1 MNRGTF
7 AALKTAKSKLATRP
21 ILGNCFFLTLIF
33 GKCFGEKINCDGM
46 MALTTGGGS
55 RCTQAF
61 YSLTAVEQ
69 LKVRLSPIKLHIIID
84 SSDLII
90 DTIFRCDSIS

>member
-1 MNRGTF
+1 MESVF
-7 AALKTAKSKLATRP
+7 
-21 ILGNCFFLTLIF
+21 C
-33 GKCFGEKINCDGM
+33 EKINCDGM

-90 DTIFRCDSIS
+90 DTILDAIASPSSYPCQSVSESVSE